1 MLRAT
6 AAIVIGE
13 DELRERFVRA
23 SGPGGQNVNQVA
35 SAVELSFDVRNSPSL
50 PDEVRERLIRIS
62 GKRLSRDGVLT
73 IEARRFRTQERNR
86 KDARD
91 RLARLVAAAAAP
103 VRPRRET
110 RPTAGST
117 ERRLEGKRRRGA
129 IKKVRRPVSP
139 E

>member
-23 SGPGGQNVNQVA
+23 SGPGGQNVNKVA

-91 RLARLVAAAAAP
+91 RLARLVAAAASP
-103 VRPRRET
+103 GRET